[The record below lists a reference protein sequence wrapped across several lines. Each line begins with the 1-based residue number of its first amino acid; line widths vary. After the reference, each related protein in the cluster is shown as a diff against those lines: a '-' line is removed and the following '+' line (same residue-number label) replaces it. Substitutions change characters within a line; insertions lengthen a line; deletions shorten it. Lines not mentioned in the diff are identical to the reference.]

1 MDNAVL
7 VGKLTI
13 QIIPILQEHNI
24 NTKEWLP
31 VDVGEEKE
39 GGQGNGTKRN

>member
-1 MDNAVL
+1 MDDAVL

-31 VDVGEEKE
+31 VDVGEEN
-39 GGQGNGTKRN
+39 GQGNGTKRN